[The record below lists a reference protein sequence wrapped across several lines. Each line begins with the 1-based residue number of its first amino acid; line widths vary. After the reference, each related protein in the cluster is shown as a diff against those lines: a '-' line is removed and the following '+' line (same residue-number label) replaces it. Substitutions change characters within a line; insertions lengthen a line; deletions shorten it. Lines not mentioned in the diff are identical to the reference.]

1 MHLNKAGGDFM
12 AKHIQQIDIEA
23 YRGIHDLTLKNLNS
37 INILTG
43 NNNSGKT
50 SVLELISSL
59 RDPYSILEWTG
70 MILNRVSSV
79 RKKLFYQEFYNLFPV
94 DAKQKVIGYKFLD
107 NNEVIRKVELKAEID
122 EIQIPEQEMLR
133 INRLTRTEVLKETD
147 DIIDAKY
154 MKLTTYVNEEKT
166 NEDALYD
173 FQNNIPYVVEEK
185 DIFLR
190 TVYVSPVDHIRENL
204 YLNYIL
210 SDSEMY
216 EEMLSMLRTFDENI
230 IGISAIP
237 TDINGSAPEYMILT
251 KDHKKALPLNV
262 FGDGMKKAILL
273 LSAVVKAKD
282 GILLLDEFETA
293 IHTSAMDSVF
303 SWILES
309 AKRLNVQVFLTSHSK
324 EAIEKVLKCN
334 KELQAD
340 IQVYT
345 LYKKAGRHLVRT
357 MTCEEAIN
365 AQDCLGLELRL

>member
-1 MHLNKAGGDFM
+1 M
-12 AKHIQQIDIEA
+12 AKHIRQIDIEA
-23 YRGIHDLTLKNLNS
+23 YRGIHDLKLGNLNS

-59 RDPYSILEWTG
+59 RDPYSIKAWTG
-70 MILNRVSSV
+70 MVLNRVSKA
-79 RKKLFYQEFYNLFPV
+79 KKKILYQEFYNLFPI
-94 DAKQKVIGYKFLD
+94 DAEQKEIGYRFVDD
-107 NNEVIRKVELKAEID
+107 NNATRKTVLKAEID
-122 EIQIPEQEMLR
+122 EIQIPEQEMLH
-133 INRLTRTEVLKETD
+133 INGLKRTEDFKEAD
-147 DIIDAKY
+147 DMIEAKC
-154 MKLTTYVNEEKT
+154 MKLTAAVNEKKT
-166 NEDALYD
+166 EEYALYD
-173 FQNNIPYVVEEK
+173 FQNHIPYIVDEK

-204 YLNYIL
+204 YLDSVL

-216 EEMLSMLRTFDENI
+216 EEMLSMLRAFDENI

-237 TDINGSAPEYMILT
+237 TETSASVPEYRILT
-251 KDHKKALPLNV
+251 KDYKKALPLNV

-273 LSAVVKAKD
+273 LSAVIKAKD

-324 EAIEKVLKCN
+324 EAIEKVLKCSPQ
-334 KELQAD
+334 LQPD

-345 LYKKAGRHLVRT
+345 LYRKEGRHLVRT
-357 MTCEEAIN
+357 MTCGEAIN

>member
-1 MHLNKAGGDFM
+1 M

-23 YRGIHDLTLKNLNS
+23 YRGIHDLKLGNLNS

-43 NNNSGKT
+43 DNNSGKT
-50 SVLELISSL
+50 SVLELISGM
-59 RDPYSILEWTG
+59 RDPYSILAWTG
-70 MILNRVSSV
+70 MILNRVSTA
-79 RKKLFYQEFYNLFPV
+79 RKKLFYQELYNLFPV
-94 DAKQKVIGYKFLD
+94 DSEEKVIGYKFLD
-107 NNEVIRKVELKAEID
+107 NNDVMTKITLKAEID

-133 INRLTRTEVLKETD
+133 INRLMRTEDSKEAD

-154 MKLTTYVNEEKT
+154 MKLTTYVNDKKTGEEI
-166 NEDALYD
+166 LYD

-190 TVYVSPVDHIRENL
+190 TVYVSPVDHTRGNL
-204 YLNYIL
+204 YLDQIL

-216 EEMLSMLRTFDENI
+216 EEMLSILRTFDENI
-230 IGISAIP
+230 IGINAIAADANASA
-237 TDINGSAPEYMILT
+237 AEYMILT
-251 KDHKKALPLNV
+251 KNHKKALPLNV

-273 LSAVVKAKD
+273 LSAVIKAKD

-293 IHTSAMDSVF
+293 IHTSAMDQIF

-334 KELQAD
+334 KELQSD
-340 IQVYT
+340 IHVYT
-345 LYKKAGRHLVRT
+345 LYRKEDRHLVRS

-365 AQDCLGLELRL
+365 AQDCLGLELRA